1 MVVAY
6 WKLRRFN
13 LGLIVLLCDFGQV
26 MLTLQA
32 SISLSLKGG
41 YKYLTF
47 LGRFIGS
54 NTFKVLNKVTA
65 KLFPSILT
73 IIVIK
78 AIIVDAIILVSI
90 FSFVK

>member
-6 WKLRRFN
+6 WKLRSFN

-54 NTFKVLNKVTA
+54 NTFKVLKVTA